1 MYGLGFQHYED
12 VRSNVGNAMVALRP
26 YLISRKKVVNTS
38 MGHIAGHFLTFEI
51 IVDIFVGTNKVK
63 EISVVPLYC
72 FRTILSSNK
81 HNVHIT
87 CLSTSHII
95 FRIFLCRYIWCHH
108 VISWMNCLTLLV
120 AVHHNFN
127 L

>member
-12 VRSNVGNAMVALRP
+12 VRSNVGNVMVALRP

-51 IVDIFVGTNKVK
+51 IVDNY
-63 EISVVPLYC
+63 LYFNMC
-72 FRTILSSNK
+72 KHLLNICWDKQSERDLSRS
-81 HNVHIT
+81 
-87 CLSTSHII
+87 
-95 FRIFLCRYIWCHH
+95 
-108 VISWMNCLTLLV
+108 TLL
-120 AVHHNFN
+120 